1 MAAKKQV
8 TFEQALDRLE
18 VIVHQLESG
27 ENSLDEAMALF
38 EEGSKLAGTCSEML
52 DRAEQRV
59 TKLLSADEERE
70 VPFEEVEQDGL

>member
-38 EEGSKLAGTCSEML
+38 EEGSKLAGACSEML
-52 DRAEQRV
+52 DRAEQKV
-59 TKLLSADEERE
+59 TKLLCAGEERE
-70 VPFEEVEQDGL
+70 APFEEVEQDGL

>member
-1 MAAKKQV
+1 MAAKKQM

-18 VIVHQLESG
+18 LIVHQLESG

-38 EEGSKLAGTCSEML
+38 EEGSKLSGACSEML
-52 DRAEQRV
+52 DRAEQKV
-59 TKLLSADEERE
+59 TKLLAVGEERE